1 MIYFVQKNSFKKPY
15 EPRYINEYLISDF
28 RTGLVCGVLW
38 FIQKDAQSLKS
49 TSNYSQ
55 SWRSDVSTAIL
66 NHCRNI
72 FQTDTF

>member
-1 MIYFVQKNSFKKPY
+1 MIYFVQKNSFKKPF

-28 RTGLVCGVLW
+28 KARIVCGISW
-38 FIQKDAQSLKS
+38 FIHKATQSVKS

-55 SWRSDVSTAIL
+55 TWKSDLSTAIL
-66 NHCRNI
+66 NHCCSI